1 MTQNFKLTDPKE
13 IGDLNKADI
22 CRALYN
28 AVEFHLF
35 GAGSWPADQEAL
47 SAFWQMLDDFGLT
60 TVVSDGKL
68 GTIQYTPLG
77 VELNVEL
84 MSVFAGAAGLWDI
97 PLLLDL
103 MGHLDDEEAET
114 IDASISRHPEHVI
127 RQVVRRVYFKFC
139 NPSKLLNRSEPVI
152 QPARRGIKTRSGA
165 PCKYARTPARR
176 AVQEKNIKSSRRPR
190 RSPPVGARLR
200 RCPVPPRSQRCRRTR
215 RGSRKSSRGST
226 TG

>member
-35 GAGSWPADQEAL
+35 GAGSWPADQEAS

-60 TVVSDGKL
+60 TVVSDDGEP

-84 MSVFAGAAGLWDI
+84 MSVFAGAVGLWDI

-127 RQVVRRVYFKFC
+127 RQLVRRVYFKFC
-139 NPSKLLNRSEPVI
+139 NPSKLLN
-152 QPARRGIKTRSGA
+152 
-165 PCKYARTPARR
+165 
-176 AVQEKNIKSSRRPR
+176 
-190 RSPPVGARLR
+190 
-200 RCPVPPRSQRCRRTR
+200 
-215 RGSRKSSRGST
+215 
-226 TG
+226 